1 MNMLVL
7 MLLCL
12 ELKLASFPPP
22 PSSYAAA
29 ASAGVSS
36 VSGSFGPKV
45 TKLASA
51 ITRADNLI
59 IFGLPEVESLPA
71 LNNSLDELLTLLVG
85 KSVPLRDLFRLGHR
99 RKISDSGPP
108 GRPWP
113 VLLKFMS
120 TWDRRLLLSAVS
132 KLKEFKM
139 LRLYIRE
146 DLSPEECK
154 KRRDHYGSRKAMGAG
169 SSSADSHSTLRS
181 QPLTTQSQSLSPC
194 NFPSSANVSGSS
206 GSPTLDAQ

>member
-12 ELKLASFPPP
+12 ELKLASLPPP

-59 IFGLPEVESLPA
+59 IFGLLEVESLPA
-71 LNNSLDELLTLLVG
+71 LNNYLDELLTLLVG
-85 KSVPLRDLFRLGHR
+85 KSVPLRDLFHLGHR

-108 GRPWP
+108 GHPRP

-120 TWDRRLLLSAVS
+120 TWDRRLVLSAVS

-146 DLSPEECK
+146 DLSPEERK

-169 SSSADSHSTLRS
+169 SSSADSHMQYSPFS
-181 QPLTTQSQSLSPC
+181 AFDYPIAISQSLRLS
-194 NFPSSANVSGSS
+194 FFS
-206 GSPTLDAQ
+206 